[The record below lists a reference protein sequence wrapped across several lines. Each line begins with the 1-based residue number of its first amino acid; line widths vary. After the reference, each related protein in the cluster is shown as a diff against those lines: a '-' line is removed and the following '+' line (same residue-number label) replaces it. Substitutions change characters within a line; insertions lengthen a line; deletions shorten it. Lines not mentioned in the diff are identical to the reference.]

1 MYLLIHI
8 LPLQVLTVHIHL
20 HSNMYLLIRHSDF
33 NKQYLSIDLHSNMY
47 LLIPAWRGALFFVCT
62 FTFQHVSINSKYE
75 VNRYALTVH
84 LHSNMY
90 LLIPAAACT
99 FISARKSFTFQHV
112 SINSLILLIIIK
124 LIIFI
129 YIPTCIY

>member
-1 MYLLIHI
+1 
-8 LPLQVLTVHIHL
+8 
-20 HSNMYLLIRHSDF
+20 
-33 NKQYLSIDLHSNMY
+33 MY

-112 SINSLILLIIIK
+112 SINSLMMLLKLYVSFYLHSNMYLLIP
-124 LIIFI
+124 LF
-129 YIPTCIY
+129 C